1 MIVNSSITM
10 IGILNTTILFNHYI
24 LIRRNEVMMLNQKKV
39 YNQAM
44 FLSIVSHTIKLALL
58 SCTLPICITTKK
70 ILMALLNQ
78 EPMRVGKMNKR
89 FVVA

>member
-1 MIVNSSITM
+1 MRVIASM
-10 IGILNTTILFNHYI
+10 KMMGILNTTILFNHYI
-24 LIRRNEVMMLNQKKV
+24 IIGRNEVMFLNQKKV